1 MNGDMTARQQE
12 IFNYLRKQIA
22 NGITPTVREIGQA
35 FGFSSPDTVRGHL
48 DALERRGYIHREKGR
63 SRNITLPGFTSS
75 LTLRI
80 PVFGNI
86 PAGFAET
93 SEQSCDEILEL
104 NEGTLGIRINE
115 KPYALRVRGDSMT
128 GAGILDGDTVILDQ
142 RPARHRDIVAALID
156 GETTLKRLIQ
166 GPKSTWL
173 QAENPKYPDL
183 HPEGELFI
191 QGVFRA
197 LLRTHQP

>member
-1 MNGDMTARQQE
+1 MTTRQEE

-22 NGITPTVREIGQA
+22 NGITPTVREIAQA

-48 DALERRGYIHREKGR
+48 DALERQGCIHREKGR
-63 SRNITLPGFTSS
+63 SRNITLLGFSSS

-86 PAGFAET
+86 PAGFAEI
-93 SEQSCDEILEL
+93 SEQESDEVLEL
-104 NEGTLGIRINE
+104 NEGTLGIRSNE
-115 KPYALRVRGDSMT
+115 KPYALRVRGDSMI

-156 GETTLKRLIQ
+156 GETTLKRFIQ
-166 GPKSTWL
+166 TPKGTWL
-173 QAENPKYPDL
+173 QAENPDYPDL
-183 HPEGELFI
+183 YPNDELFI

-197 LLRTHQP
+197 LLRTRQP